1 MLKSYGKLNEETGK
15 FEFICLRNE
24 DASFLF
30 NNLRLELKD
39 HNRARISP
47 HFVSRTLVDKDFEHT
62 INSLHFLIEGHAV
75 LSFEGKVRELSAGD
89 VFLIGNHIKCSWEYT
104 EPSEELTLLFN
115 LYLGSFDDLFSS
127 LGAPLVISGESEGTE
142 AVRALFAKEDH
153 LSLFALRGICLS
165 YLARFLE
172 MGEIDIE
179 GHVSMAK
186 KYQSVFKYIE
196 ENLSASLS
204 LSELAAATNYSVGF
218 FTKSFP
224 RDNGITV
231 KEYIQGKIMSEVEQ
245 LLIYSDLSVRDISE
259 KYGFC
264 EQAYFT
270 RWFKRQKKCT
280 PREYRENIRKI
291 TKNGPIIP

>member
-1 MLKSYGKLNEETGK
+1 MLKSYGKPIEKTDE

-30 NNLRLELKD
+30 NNLRFELKD
-39 HNRARISP
+39 HNRAHISP
-47 HFVSRTLVDKDFEHT
+47 GFISRTLVDRDFQHT
-62 INSLHFLIEGHAV
+62 INSLHFLISGHAV
-75 LSFEGKVRELSAGD
+75 LSFQGKTRELSAGD

-127 LGAPLVISGESEGTE
+127 LSSPLVISKKEEDT
-142 AVRALFAKEDH
+142 ALADALFGREDH
-153 LSLFALRGICLS
+153 LSLLALRNLS
-165 YLARFLE
+165 LGYVENFLRMSGTDLE
-172 MGEIDIE
+172 A
-179 GHVSMAK
+179 HVSVVK
-186 KYQSVFKYIE
+186 KYQSVFRYIE

-204 LSELAAATNYSVGF
+204 LDELARATNYSVGF

-224 RDNGITV
+224 RDNGLTV

-245 LLIYSDLSVRDISE
+245 LLIYSDLSFRDISE

-270 RWFKRQKKCT
+270 RWFKRQKGCT
-280 PREYRENIRKI
+280 PSSYREQIRAI
-291 TKNGPIIP
+291 TQNGAIIP

>member
-1 MLKSYGKLNEETGK
+1 MLKSYGKQNEETK
-15 FEFICLRNE
+15 EFEFICLRNE
-24 DASFLF
+24 DASFVF

-39 HNRARISP
+39 HNRAQISP
-47 HFVSRTLVDKDFEHT
+47 RFVSRTLVDKDFQHT
-62 INSLHFLIEGHAV
+62 INSLHFLIEGAAT
-75 LSFEGKVRELSAGD
+75 LSFDGKTTELKAGD

-115 LYLGSFDDLFSS
+115 LYLGSFDDLFST
-127 LGAPLVISGESEGTE
+127 LDAPLVISGQEE
-142 AVRALFAKEDH
+142 ATCEAARLFTKEDH
-153 LSLFALRGICLS
+153 LSLFTLRGMCLS
-165 YLARFLE
+165 YLARFLK
-172 MGEIDIE
+172 MGVIDME
-179 GHVSMAK
+179 GHVSIAK
-186 KYQSVFKYIE
+186 KYQSVFRYIE

-204 LSELAAATNYSVGF
+204 LGEIAKATNYSVGF

-245 LLIYSDLSVRDISE
+245 FLIYSDLSVRDISE

-264 EQAYFT
+264 EQGYFT